1 MSNQLAVKDYMR
13 QESVIS
19 EFKEVLGHEANS
31 YIRSVLIAV
40 ANSQQLQECAPASIL
55 TSAMRAATLNLSV
68 DPGIGQA
75 YLVPFKGKC
84 TLIIG
89 YKGLMDMALRT
100 GKYRYLNVTPIY
112 EGEEIIEDRLTG
124 MHSIN
129 GGKTSKAVIGYLL
142 YFELVTGFKK
152 TFYMDI
158 AEIGEH
164 AIKYSKSYNQDSS
177 PWKTNRAMME
187 RKTVL
192 RMGLSRWGYFDPHD
206 SMILSK
212 IEEPDSEIIEAESE
226 DVPTEPTEQ
235 KPEEPKKSQDQIMFE
250 LGY

>member
-13 QESVIS
+13 QDAVIA
-19 EFKEVLGHEANS
+19 EFKEVLGHEANA

-89 YKGLMDMALRT
+89 YKGIRDMALRT
-100 GKYRYLNVTPIY
+100 GKYRFLNVATIY

-124 MHSIN
+124 MHSIS

-142 YFELVTGFKK
+142 YFELMTGFKK
-152 TFYMDI
+152 TFYMTVE
-158 AEIGEH
+158 EIGEH
-164 AIKYSKSYNQDSS
+164 ATRYSKSYNQDSS
-177 PWKTNRAMME
+177 PWKTHRPEME

-192 RMGLSRWGYFDPHD
+192 RIGLSRWGYFDPHD
-206 SMILSK
+206 SMIMSR
-212 IEEPDSEIIEAESE
+212 IEEPEPENEFIDAELGE
-226 DVPTEPTEQ
+226 VPAEPVEQ
-235 KPEEPKKSQDQIMFE
+235 PKRPDEQILSE